1 MCDRPTEHATE
12 EKWREIMRAG
22 IPFEVLRKDR
32 PAMLNRRSRPGFTML
47 ELVVVLVIIFVL
59 IALLLPARR
68 SAREPAR
75 RTQCKNNLKQIGLA
89 LHNYHDRY
97 GSFPPAFT
105 VDTEGKPLHS
115 WRTLILPF
123 LDQEP
128 IYNQIDLSKPW
139 DDPANA
145 FASATRLPAYSCRS
159 AMLKEPHL
167 TTYLGVVGEAAFF
180 HPTVTRKM
188 ADFGRLGTSEK
199 IAVLDVDAEHA
210 VPWMSPMD
218 STPKYLLTFGP
229 KSKQSHS
236 HGLQVL
242 HVDGTVQ
249 FLSEDLPMEGRQK
262 MLVMPSE
269 STREK

>member
-1 MCDRPTEHATE
+1 MYDRPTEHATE
-12 EKWREIMRAG
+12 EEWREIMRAG
-22 IPFEVLRKDR
+22 IPLEVLPTDR
-32 PAMLNRRSRPGFTML
+32 PATLNRRSRIGFTML

-89 LHNYHDRY
+89 LHNYHDQY

-123 LDQEP
+123 LDQEAL
-128 IYNQIDLSKPW
+128 YNQIDLSKPW

-145 FASATRLPAYSCRS
+145 VASATRLSAYSCPS
-159 AMLKEPHL
+159 ATLKEPHL
-167 TTYLGVVGEAAFF
+167 TTYLGVVGEMAFF
-180 HPTVTRKM
+180 HPTVMRKL

-199 IAVLDVDAEHA
+199 VAVLDVNAEHA

-218 STPKYLLTFGP
+218 STPEYLLTFGS
-229 KSKQSHS
+229 KSKQSHP
-236 HGLQVL
+236 HGLHAM
-242 HVDGTVQ
+242 HVDGIVQ
-249 FLSEDLPMEGRQK
+249 FLSEDLPMEERQK
-262 MLVMPSE
+262 MLVMPLE
-269 STREK
+269 SKPKK